1 MAQFEFELVAF
12 AVDDTQIPQI
22 HGGVAVQ
29 NLQDETRFHIRVE
42 TADRTFHERVQ
53 HRSVLHAD
61 GDDGRLRDDDRQR
74 DGLVPVSPAALFD
87 GWNVDDDH
95 RVIVFHV
102 HAGAFFV
109 IKRGAQVGEIDAGF
123 HGNVGEF
130 HIRRIRK
137 A

>member
-1 MAQFEFELVAF
+1 MQTVMMADCVMMI
-12 AVDDTQIPQI
+12 DN
-22 HGGVAVQ
+22 GM
-29 NLQDETRFHIRVE
+29 
-42 TADRTFHERVQ
+42 
-53 HRSVLHAD
+53 
-61 GDDGRLRDDDRQR
+61 
-74 DGLVPVSPAALFD
+74 VSYQSALFD

-109 IKRGAQVGEIDAGF
+109 IKRGAQVGEINAGF